1 MKDWEKILKAAEG
14 VRDPAAR
21 SKLMQQGYRLKVK
34 DKVGSCVSCP
44 LGALDC
50 NREYDY
56 FSSNASIP
64 SRSIFSG
71 PSPTFLA
78 LVDGSPQIE
87 DIRKRAAFSEE
98 SGRGIVEVMLRIVGF
113 KIEQVAFISSIACMD
128 PFGSYREGDCRENL
142 EWQMGVVGAR
152 VFVLMGD
159 EAVRRTLYPVDMKQ
173 AHGTWK
179 EVGAGHEKRYY
190 FIVRH
195 PLEAMRDSGLFEEMQ
210 QDFNRLGS
218 LLHVAWVEFMQG
230 VMPHDKIEV
239 TRTLT
244 YEEICDLVAGMIKH
258 HLLGIAPGNRTN
270 EFMKIMGRAV
280 YGGGELAIKAFW
292 DDGFAKMIGVDMEKA
307 KGEMLEAGIGEGERW
322 SEWIP
327 G

>member
-1 MKDWEKILKAAEG
+1 MKDWEKILKAAEN
-14 VRDPAAR
+14 VKDPAAR

-34 DKVGSCVSCP
+34 DKVGSCMGCP
-44 LGALDC
+44 LGAIDC

-56 FSSNASIP
+56 FSSVTSAP
-64 SRSIFSG
+64 ARSVFSG
-71 PSPTFLA
+71 PSPAFLA
-78 LVDGSPQIE
+78 FVDGTPQME
-87 DIRKRAAFSEE
+87 DIRKRSAFSEE
-98 SGRGIVEVMLRIVGF
+98 RERGIMEGMLRIVGF
-113 KIEQVAFISSIACMD
+113 KIDQVAFISSIACMD
-128 PFGSYREGDCRENL
+128 PFSSYREGDCKENL

-152 VFVLMGD
+152 VFVLMGE
-159 EAVRRTLYPVDMKQ
+159 EAVKRTLYPVDMNQ

-179 EVGAGHEKRYY
+179 EIGTGYDKRYY
-190 FIVRH
+190 FITRH
-195 PLEAMRDSGLFEEMQ
+195 PLEAMGEPVLFEQMQ
-210 QDFNRLGS
+210 EDFNRLGS

-244 YEEICDLVAGMIKH
+244 YEEICDLVAGMIRH
-258 HLLGIAPGNRTN
+258 HLLGIAPGNRTS
-270 EFMKIMGRAV
+270 EFLKIMGRAV

-292 DDGFAKMIGVDMEKA
+292 DDGFAARIGVDMEKA
-307 KGEMLEAGIGEGERW
+307 KGEMLEAGIGNERW